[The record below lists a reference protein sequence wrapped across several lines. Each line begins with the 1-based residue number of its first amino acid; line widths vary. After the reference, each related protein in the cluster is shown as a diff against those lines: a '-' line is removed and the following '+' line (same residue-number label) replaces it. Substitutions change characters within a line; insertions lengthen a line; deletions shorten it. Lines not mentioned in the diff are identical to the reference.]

1 MDTSPEAEEELRR
14 QRHRERE
21 EDMERME
28 REVIW
33 PQIIIAVMVILALWA
48 LNKYLEEEV
57 RRQETI
63 EYKQERL
70 KEPKLSEPH

>member
-1 MDTSPEAEEELRR
+1 MEPSRDAEEELRR

-21 EDMERME
+21 KDMERME

-33 PQIIIAVMVILALWA
+33 PQIMIAVMVIFALWA

-63 EYKQERL
+63 EYKQEQL
-70 KEPKLSEPH
+70 KQEKLHD

>member
-1 MDTSPEAEEELRR
+1 MDPSKEAEEELRAMR
-14 QRHRERE
+14 HFQREH
-21 EDMERME
+21 DMERME

-33 PQIIIAVMVILALWA
+33 PQIMIAVAVILALWA

-70 KEPKLSEPH
+70 KEPKLSDN

>member
-1 MDTSPEAEEELRR
+1 MGTSPEAEEELRR

-33 PQIIIAVMVILALWA
+33 PQIMIAVMAIFALWA

-57 RRQETI
+57 RRHETI
-63 EYKQERL
+63 EYRQEQLKQE
-70 KEPKLSEPH
+70 KLHD